1 MESLES
7 KIDRLSPEQRKEIE
21 DFVDFL
27 LSRSEPVSGPQVVIH
42 PQAPARNVAPPPLT
56 MIEPVHIMES
66 QQFRSQNPVHQTD
79 LDQIAEEPA
88 PLPTVQEINGGPGDI
103 LSHDYMDYGQFERP
117 QPQPSPATKAVRNV
131 KTRLAKS
138 DDLDRSKH
146 LLDWID

>member
-27 LSRSEPVSGPQVVIH
+27 LSRSGPVSGTQVVIR

-66 QQFRSQNPVHQTD
+66 QQFRSQNPVHQID
-79 LDQIAEEPA
+79 PDQIAEEPA
-88 PLPTVQEINGGPGDI
+88 TLPAVQEINGGPGDI
-103 LSHDYMDYGQFERP
+103 LSRDYMDYGQFERP
-117 QPQPSPATKAVRNV
+117 PLQSSATEAVRNV

-138 DDLDRSKH
+138 EDHDHSKH